1 MAADDIRQ
9 FVASNHSVEIKLDI
23 VDEAFILR
31 NMTMMKQ
38 IEKDFDVKAYLNK
51 TRQSVTFR
59 GREKNTKSAENE
71 LKKILYGGEGF
82 GVEKLFVPN
91 NILGAIIGKGGQNIT
106 KYEKDYESVMVNIHS
121 LTRCLSIRGPTD
133 KVEACKRSIMKD
145 MMKCKISESIQIDE
159 NNYDKLSEN
168 GLLSKIIGSLPV
180 TFTLLKESLRL
191 KGAFNDVQEVIMLVT
206 ESLTGVYT
214 TTINLIPDIFRNVQS
229 TIQDIEI
236 IGDETSTSV
245 TLDKNMVAI
254 QIQGKRS
261 NAKRAK
267 IMLIDFLEKMSPNLI
282 IRVKFLK
289 PLLPYIGSTK
299 DVADLLMKSGCDLS
313 LERDICTFIL
323 QSSSRDRLSGGILI
337 VEQAITSCMKLIY
350 VVQVESWL
358 MKYMQ
363 TNKMTEIE
371 SIKTQCGCDIVL
383 SSGDFTVSVIAKEE
397 QKVSNARVL
406 IDAIIDRAKT
416 ENKFI
421 DLPESSIIEF
431 VGPSGNQMA
440 IFASSFGVNIERV
453 KKSKSR
459 IFVQGDETSV
469 ARTLV
474 AIEDWVSK
482 WKTNNGGMKVVLE
495 NSAITH
501 LDKKSAI
508 IGDIERKFGVK
519 VDVNRNKQTAT
530 ISGGKFD
537 NQEEASIK
545 LESAL
550 MDVFKQGEIKFTNK
564 ENELKRVSA
573 NTNIMSYSEM
583 NESPITE
590 FEAKIS
596 NKVRKR
602 TLNI

>member
-38 IEKDFDVKAYLNK
+38 IEKDFDVMVYLNK

-121 LTRCLSIRGPTD
+121 LTRCLSIRGPSD

-206 ESLTGVYT
+206 ESMTGVYT

-313 LERDICTFIL
+313 LERDICTFI
-323 QSSSRDRLSGGILI
+323 
-337 VEQAITSCMKLIY
+337 
-350 VVQVESWL
+350 
-358 MKYMQ
+358 
-363 TNKMTEIE
+363 
-371 SIKTQCGCDIVL
+371 
-383 SSGDFTVSVIAKEE
+383 
-397 QKVSNARVL
+397 
-406 IDAIIDRAKT
+406 
-416 ENKFI
+416 
-421 DLPESSIIEF
+421 P
-431 VGPSGNQMA
+431 
-440 IFASSFGVNIERV
+440 
-453 KKSKSR
+453 
-459 IFVQGDETSV
+459 
-469 ARTLV
+469 
-474 AIEDWVSK
+474 
-482 WKTNNGGMKVVLE
+482 
-495 NSAITH
+495 H
-501 LDKKSAI
+501 
-508 IGDIERKFGVK
+508 
-519 VDVNRNKQTAT
+519 
-530 ISGGKFD
+530 
-537 NQEEASIK
+537 
-545 LESAL
+545 
-550 MDVFKQGEIKFTNK
+550 
-564 ENELKRVSA
+564 
-573 NTNIMSYSEM
+573 
-583 NESPITE
+583 
-590 FEAKIS
+590 
-596 NKVRKR
+596 
-602 TLNI
+602 